1 MEEYNRI
8 KIQHICSNICSGG
21 TPKSTIAEYYG
32 GNIPWLNTKEI
43 NFCRIYGTEKTITDK
58 GLNNSSAKWI
68 PTDSVIVAMYGAT
81 AGKTAIAK
89 IPLTTNQACCNL
101 TIDSAKAD
109 YRFVYYAL
117 CNDYAY
123 LASLANGGAQQNLN
137 AQQIK
142 EFEIPFPSLEEQKRI
157 ADILSSLDSKIE
169 LNRRINDN
177 LEKSMSTLFD
187 FYFGLDNSES
197 NKYKGAFLTDIATFI
212 NGLAMQKFRPKED
225 EKGIPVLKIKEL
237 GQKSCDS
244 SSDICSPSIK
254 SDYIVNDGDVIF
266 SWSGTLL
273 VDIWSGGKCGLNQHL
288 FKVTSSN
295 YPLWFAYLWTRMHL
309 NNFIR
314 ISKDKAV
321 TMGHIKRVD
330 LERAEISI
338 PTDDTMQKLD
348 KIFTPIFDSCVT
360 IRVENR
366 KLSQIRDSLL
376 PKLMS
381 GELKTD
387 DLHR

>member
-1 MEEYNRI
+1 MTQGNFITTYNP
-8 KIQHICSNICSGG
+8 H
-21 TPKSTIAEYYG
+21 Y
-32 GNIPWLNTKEI
+32 W
-43 NFCRIYGTEKTITDK
+43 
-58 GLNNSSAKWI
+58 
-68 PTDSVIVAMYGAT
+68 SVN
-81 AGKTAIAK
+81 K
-89 IPLTTNQACCNL
+89 P
-101 TIDSAKAD
+101 
-109 YRFVYYAL
+109 
-117 CNDYAY
+117 
-123 LASLANGGAQQNLN
+123 
-137 AQQIK
+137 
-142 EFEIPFPSLEEQKRI
+142 
-157 ADILSSLDSKIE
+157 
-169 LNRRINDN
+169 INDN

>member
-1 MEEYNRI
+1 MWTYSITHSYN
-8 KIQHICSNICSGG
+8 QH
-21 TPKSTIAEYYG
+21 
-32 GNIPWLNTKEI
+32 
-43 NFCRIYGTEKTITDK
+43 F
-58 GLNNSSAKWI
+58 SAKR
-68 PTDSVIVAMYGAT
+68 T
-81 AGKTAIAK
+81 
-89 IPLTTNQACCNL
+89 
-101 TIDSAKAD
+101 
-109 YRFVYYAL
+109 R
-117 CNDYAY
+117 
-123 LASLANGGAQQNLN
+123 
-137 AQQIK
+137 
-142 EFEIPFPSLEEQKRI
+142 
-157 ADILSSLDSKIE
+157 
-169 LNRRINDN
+169 NDN

-266 SWSGTLL
+266 FWSGTLL

-295 YPLWFAYLWTRMHL
+295 YPLWFAYLWARMHL